1 MSTTGHNLVEDVGV
15 AFAML
20 NDLCRAFAP
29 DDFVADG
36 QMVLADAVPA
46 PANSLLVH
54 QNHMTVELQRHYGKP
69 VEVRVSEEVL
79 DGEIYTRKICL
90 ALAGT
95 SRLVESGIARVN
107 FRHLSAAVREQILAK
122 QTPLGAIL
130 IQHQVHRRIKPRYFM
145 RFPAHSRVMQLL
157 DCADNLTPVCGR
169 LGTIY
174 CNEEP
179 AIELLEIVINTE
191 VQ

>member
-1 MSTTGHNLVEDVGV
+1 MSMSGHNLVEDISG
-15 AFAML
+15 AHAML
-20 NDLCRAFAP
+20 NDLCRAFAR

-36 QMVLADAVPA
+36 DVVHADAVPA
-46 PANSLLVH
+46 PADALLVH
-54 QNHMTVELQRHYGKP
+54 HNHMTVELERHYGRP
-69 VEVRVSEEVL
+69 VEVRVCDEVL
-79 DGEIYTRKICL
+79 EGDIYTRKICL

-95 SRLVESGIARVN
+95 QRLVEAGIARIN
-107 FRHLSAAVREQILAK
+107 FRHLSAEVREQILAK

-130 IQHQVHRRIKPRYFM
+130 IQHQVHRRIKPRYFV
-145 RFPAHSRVMQLL
+145 RFPAQSRVMRLL
-157 DCADNLTPVCGR
+157 ECAGNSAPVFGR